1 MKDVKQELFI
11 GLLLILALMPAGQ
24 GIENYAYNNNSMDAI
39 GSISSD
45 WTGIIV
51 TITAIALTLFMGVS
65 LVLNEWFL
73 KKLINIKKWLMKT
86 FGLFFYGC
94 TGSGMIAL
102 LYGMTKLL
110 SSHASSGNPY
120 LFKYAGYVIGFYT
133 AMTLFG
139 IPVKWFINRIRTN
152 WKKAKGKRSEKPCQT
167 KTTKP

>member
-11 GLLLILALMPAGQ
+11 GLLLILALMPVGQ
-24 GIENYAYNNNSMDAI
+24 GIEYSYSTNNSIDAI
-39 GSISSD
+39 GNISSD
-45 WTGIIV
+45 WAG
-51 TITAIALTLFMGVS
+51 TITITVLVFFLTTMGLALI
-65 LVLNEWFL
+65 LNEWFL
-73 KKLINIKKWLMKT
+73 KKLFNIKKWFLKT

-94 TGSGMIAL
+94 TGSGIIAL

-120 LFKYAGYVIGFYT
+120 MFKYAGYVVGFYI

-152 WKKAKGKRSEKPCQT
+152 WKKAKGKRSEK
-167 KTTKP
+167 